1 MKTHWLTQENIDT
14 DKAPWILGM
23 NRDYF
28 LLAVK
33 TMFLFLGVFLLLTI
47 NLLALSVSLQC
58 NRGTNKQTGSALF
71 AFMFGPVYLIMNY
84 YFVRVLSKGDSCEF
98 STQNP
103 FPYFGP

>member
-28 LLAVK
+28 MLAVK

-47 NLLALSVSLQC
+47 NLLAYQYHYSVIEEL
-58 NRGTNKQTGSALF
+58 TNK
-71 AFMFGPVYLIMNY
+71 
-84 YFVRVLSKGDSCEF
+84 RVLRYLLLCLDLF
-98 STQNP
+98 I
-103 FPYFGP
+103 